1 MQSNMAAQRKYTWY
15 VIWLNMGRRT
25 CVEIQ
30 TNMIYKNNT
39 FTENLYQNWQ
49 HNMEGNTDHFCFL
62 QMRYIRFIPNN
73 SAAGIIL
80 PPQINQWNGHKGGKS
95 ATMRSWNFVSLLRTN
110 PLKRWH
116 LEQFNLQDKLQPKRK
131 WIHQHHSPTSHEK
144 KYNCSY
150 HFKQQ
155 RNFYIQRELELL
167 LKMWLNIISCDNENT
182 SLFHDT

>member
-1 MQSNMAAQRKYTWY
+1 MLKFKQIWFTKTTHLQRTYIKTDNTTWKGTLTIS
-15 VIWLNMGRRT
+15 VFCKWDISDLSPT
-25 CVEIQ
+25 TVQ
-30 TNMIYKNNT
+30 LASFFHLKSTN
-39 FTENLYQNWQ
+39 E
-49 HNMEGNTDHFCFL
+49 
-62 QMRYIRFIPNN
+62 R
-73 SAAGIIL
+73 
-80 PPQINQWNGHKGGKS
+80 GHKGGKS

-110 PLKRWH
+110 PLKKRH

-167 LKMWLNIISCDNENT
+167 IKMWLNIISCDNENT